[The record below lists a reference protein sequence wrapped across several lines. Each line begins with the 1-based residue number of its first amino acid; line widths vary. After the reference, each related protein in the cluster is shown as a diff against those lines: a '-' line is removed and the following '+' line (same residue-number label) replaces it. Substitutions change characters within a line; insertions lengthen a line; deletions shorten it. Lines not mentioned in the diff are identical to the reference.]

1 MPKSPPTS
9 PLPIAYSPGTASSG
23 SVEVMTE
30 VSRMMAAQ
38 EERFQGMM
46 NQVLQHVMT
55 MASQSM
61 EGGLGAGMTEKD
73 ELMTEMDYANQQKRK
88 QGTEAEDF
96 TPDEISQMNAE
107 AYRAN
112 DPETYAIND
121 HQTLLDIQDLNRTV
135 SLANMLNPSFRSS

>member
-1 MPKSPPTS
+1 
-9 PLPIAYSPGTASSG
+9 
-23 SVEVMTE
+23 
-30 VSRMMAAQ
+30 MAAQ

>member
-1 MPKSPPTS
+1 
-9 PLPIAYSPGTASSG
+9 
-23 SVEVMTE
+23 
-30 VSRMMAAQ
+30 MMAAQ
-38 EERFQGMM
+38 EVRFQGMM

-61 EGGLGAGMTEKD
+61 EGGLGASGSEKD

-88 QGTEAEDF
+88 PEMEAEEF
-96 TPDEISQMNAE
+96 TPDEIARLNAE

-121 HQTLLDIQDLNRTV
+121 AQTLLDIHDLNRTV
-135 SLANMLNPSFRSS
+135 SLANMLNPGFHSS